1 MKQKLKNEKGITLVA
16 LVITIIVLLIL
27 AGVTLSMVM
36 GESGIFGKAN
46 SAKEKTQLSNAEETI
61 KLAVL
66 ENKVNSVSG
75 DVALTNDQ
83 LKEEIAKKLTEQG
96 YTVSGS
102 KVTYYEDKT
111 IDIEDYLEKES
122 TSKITWT
129 WADTDN
135 SGTKNVGDVV
145 TDSTGEKFYIMS
157 TEGDK
162 YALLAEKNID
172 TTTMKQSDSANIIA
186 FSSTNYWSSIE
197 GITYPYNL
205 NNTAT
210 STDTDAIAIAKAYGT
225 AKGVEGRLMTVE
237 EVVALGGDKEKYST
251 MNCPSWINLSAFWL
265 GSASEA
271 DSAWSVYGY
280 YGYSLG
286 YNNFSNTNNWG
297 VRPVIE
303 ISKDLIK

>member
-66 ENKVNSVSG
+66 ENQVKSVSG
-75 DVALTNDQ
+75 DASLTNDQ

-96 YTVSGS
+96 YAVSGS
-102 KVTYYEDKT
+102 AVTYYGDKT
-111 IDIEDYLEKES
+111 IDIENYLEKES
-122 TSKITWT
+122 KTYT
-129 WADTDN
+129 AY
-135 SGTKNVGDVV
+135 NVGDKV
-145 TDSTGEKFYIMS
+145 TVGEENFYVIKAS
-157 TEGDK
+157 SASEEKVT
-162 YALLAEKNID
+162 LLAEKNID
-172 TTTMKQSDSANIIA
+172 TTTMAQSDSANKIA

-210 STDTDAIAIAKAYGT
+210 SANTDAIAIAKAYGT
-225 AKGVEGRLMTVE
+225 AKGGEGRLMTYE
-237 EVVALGGDKEKYST
+237 EANELKDTNSEMIYGTNTTAGYL
-251 MNCPSWINLSAFWL
+251 NFWF
-265 GSASEA
+265 GSAGSA
-271 DSAWSVYGY
+271 DYVWNVFGRRSF
-280 YGYSLG
+280 LG
-286 YNNFSNTNNWG
+286 RSSFSNTDNYG

>member
-1 MKQKLKNEKGITLVA
+1 MKQKLKNERGITLVA

-102 KVTYYEDKT
+102 TVTYYGDKT
-111 IDIEDYLEKES
+111 IDIENYLEKES
-122 TSKITWT
+122 AITITWT

-145 TDSTGEKFYIMS
+145 TDSTGEKFYIIS

-172 TTTMKQSDSANIIA
+172 TTTMAQSDSANTIA

-225 AKGVEGRLMTVE
+225 AKGGEGRLMTYE
-237 EVVALGGDKEKYST
+237 EANELKDTNSEMIYGTNTTAGYL
-251 MNCPSWINLSAFWL
+251 NFWL
-265 GSASEA
+265 GTVSGTSVV
-271 DSAWSVYGY
+271 WGVYGDGGLFDFGFDGTSRY
-280 YGYSLG
+280 
-286 YNNFSNTNNWG
+286 G
-297 VRPVIE
+297 VRPVVE

>member
-1 MKQKLKNEKGITLVA
+1 MKQKLKNERGITLVA

-61 KLAVL
+61 RLAVL
-66 ENKVNSVSG
+66 ENQVKSVSG

-83 LKEEIAKKLTEQG
+83 LKEEIEKKLTEQG

-135 SGTKNVGDVV
+135 SGTKNVGDIV
-145 TDSTGEKFYIMS
+145 TDSIGEKFYIMS

-172 TTTMKQSDSANIIA
+172 TTTMAQSDSANTIA

-210 STDTDAIAIAKAYGT
+210 SANTDAIAIAKVYGT
-225 AKGVEGRLMTVE
+225 AQGGEGRLMTID
-237 EVVALGGDKEKYST
+237 EVVALGGDRENST
-251 MNCPSWINLSAFWL
+251 TENCPSWINSSGFWL
-265 GSASEA
+265 GSA
-271 DSAWSVYGY
+271 DSSNNVRFVYGH
-280 YGYSLG
+280 
-286 YNNFSNTNNWG
+286 FSFLRNASFSVSNRYG

>member
-66 ENKVNSVSG
+66 ENQVKSVSG

-102 KVTYYEDKT
+102 TVTYYGDKT
-111 IDIEDYLEKES
+111 IDIENYLEKES
-122 TSKITWT
+122 KTYT
-129 WADTDN
+129 AY
-135 SGTKNVGDVV
+135 NVGDQV
-145 TDSTGEKFYIMS
+145 TVGGENFYVIKAS
-157 TEGDK
+157 SASEEKVT
-162 YALLAEKNID
+162 LLAEKNID
-172 TTTMKQSDSANIIA
+172 TTTMAQSDSANTIA
-186 FSSTNYWSSIE
+186 FSSTTYWSSIE

-205 NNTAT
+205 NGVETSV
-210 STDTDAIAIAKAYGT
+210 STDVINIAKAYGT
-225 AKGVEGRLMTVE
+225 AKGGEGRLMTVE
-237 EVVALGGDKEKYST
+237 EAYEITGLTSSGTINSPD
-251 MNCPSWINLSAFWL
+251 WIKATNYWL
-265 GSASEA
+265 GSAGGPGDVWHVRGER
-271 DSAWSVYGY
+271 
-280 YGYSLG
+280 SLLRRCS
-286 YNNFSNTNNWG
+286 FVDHFG

>member
-111 IDIEDYLEKES
+111 IDIENYLEKES
-122 TSKITWT
+122 TSKSYNIGDSVTIGSEEFFVISDKGNTVELLAKYVLNSAATAQENKNTDCVFSTENYWKNET
-129 WADTDN
+129 LPSSSPYFNLNTYQAVQKDTGSAVYKAN
-135 SGTKNVGDVV
+135 SYGKSLGAISGRLLTYEEANSLKDSYSDIIFV
-145 TDSTGEKFYIMS
+145 TYGASKFY
-157 TEGDK
+157 
-162 YALLAEKNID
+162 
-172 TTTMKQSDSANIIA
+172 
-186 FSSTNYWSSIE
+186 
-197 GITYPYNL
+197 
-205 NNTAT
+205 
-210 STDTDAIAIAKAYGT
+210 
-225 AKGVEGRLMTVE
+225 
-237 EVVALGGDKEKYST
+237 
-251 MNCPSWINLSAFWL
+251 WL
-265 GSASEA
+265 GSA
-271 DSAWSVYGY
+271 GNT
-280 YGYSLG
+280 LG
-286 YNNFSNTNNWG
+286 VWLVNGLNSYLSTSNFSNADYLRGSPSCRNLKRFN
-297 VRPVIE
+297 
-303 ISKDLIK
+303 

>member
-1 MKQKLKNEKGITLVA
+1 MKQKFKNEKGITLVA

-36 GESGIFGKAN
+36 GDSGIFGKAN

-66 ENKVNSVSG
+66 ENKVKSVSG
-75 DVALTNDQ
+75 DAALTNEK

-96 YTVSGS
+96 YAVSGS
-102 KVTYYEDKT
+102 TVTYYGDKT
-111 IDIEDYLEKES
+111 IDIENYLEKDL
-122 TSKITWT
+122 TY
-129 WADTDN
+129 
-135 SGTKNVGDVV
+135 NVGDKVMVGGENFYVIKASSTSEEKV
-145 TDSTGEKFYIMS
+145 T
-157 TEGDK
+157 
-162 YALLAEKNID
+162 LLAEKNID
-172 TTTMKQSDSANIIA
+172 TTAMAQSDSANTIA
-186 FSSTNYWSSIE
+186 FSSTNYWGRIE

-210 STDTDAIAIAKAYGT
+210 SANTDAIAIAKAYGT
-225 AKGVEGRLMTVE
+225 TKGVEGRLMTVE
-237 EVVALGGDKEKYST
+237 EVVVLGGDKEKYST

-297 VRPVIE
+297 VRPVVE

>member
-46 SAKEKTQLSNAEETI
+46 SAKEKTQLSNAEEII

-75 DVALTNDQ
+75 DASLTNDQ

-145 TDSTGEKFYIMS
+145 TDSTGEKFYIIS

-172 TTTMKQSDSANIIA
+172 TTTMAQSDSANPIA
-186 FSSTNYWSSIE
+186 FSSTDYWSSIE
-197 GITYPYNL
+197 GIIYPYNL

-210 STDTDAIAIAKAYGT
+210 SANTDAIAIAKAYGT
-225 AKGVEGRLMTVE
+225 AKGGEGRLMTYE
-237 EVVALGGDKEKYST
+237 EANELKTTNST
-251 MNCPSWINLSAFWL
+251 MIYGTNTTAGYLNSWL
-265 GSASEA
+265 GSAFNTRGVWRVRGNVS
-271 DSAWSVYGY
+271 DLYDNY
-280 YGYSLG
+280 
-286 YNNFSNTNNWG
+286 FSDAGTCG

>member
-61 KLAVL
+61 RLAVL
-66 ENKVNSVSG
+66 ENQVKSVSG
-75 DVALTNDQ
+75 DASLTNDQ

-96 YTVSGS
+96 YAVSGS
-102 KVTYYEDKT
+102 AVTYYGDKT
-111 IDIEDYLEKES
+111 IDIENYLEKES
-122 TSKITWT
+122 KTYT
-129 WADTDN
+129 AY
-135 SGTKNVGDVV
+135 NVGDKV
-145 TDSTGEKFYIMS
+145 TVGEENFYVIKAS
-157 TEGDK
+157 SASEEKVT
-162 YALLAEKNID
+162 LLAEKNID
-172 TTTMKQSDSANIIA
+172 TTTMAQSDSANKIA

-210 STDTDAIAIAKAYGT
+210 SANTDAIAIAKAYGT
-225 AKGVEGRLMTVE
+225 AKGGEGRLMTYE
-237 EVVALGGDKEKYST
+237 EANELKDTNST
-251 MNCPSWINLSAFWL
+251 MIYGTNTTAGYLNFWL
-265 GSASEA
+265 GSAY
-271 DSAWSVYGY
+271 DTGIVWRVYGRSSSLSISNFNNT
-280 YGYSLG
+280 GYC
-286 YNNFSNTNNWG
+286 G
-297 VRPVIE
+297 VRPVVE

>member
-36 GESGIFGKAN
+36 GDSGIFGKAN

-66 ENKVNSVSG
+66 ENQVKSVSG
-75 DVALTNDQ
+75 DAALTNDQ

-102 KVTYYEDKT
+102 TVTYYGDKT
-111 IDIEDYLEKES
+111 IDIENYLEKES
-122 TSKITWT
+122 KTYT
-129 WADTDN
+129 AY
-135 SGTKNVGDVV
+135 NVGDQV
-145 TDSTGEKFYIMS
+145 TVGGENFYVIKTS
-157 TEGDK
+157 SASEEKVT
-162 YALLAEKNID
+162 LLAEKNID
-172 TTTMKQSDSANIIA
+172 TTTMKQSDSSNIIA

-197 GITYPYNL
+197 GKTYPYNL

-210 STDTDAIAIAKAYGT
+210 SANTDAIAIAKAYGT
-225 AKGVEGRLMTVE
+225 AKGGEGRLMTYE
-237 EVVALGGDKEKYST
+237 EANELKTTNST
-251 MNCPSWINLSAFWL
+251 MIYGTNTTAGYLNSWL
-265 GSASEA
+265 GSASST
-271 DSAWSVYGY
+271 DSVWFVYGRRS
-280 YGYSLG
+280 SLDG
-286 YNNFSNTNNWG
+286 IRFSYANYCG
-297 VRPVIE
+297 VRPVVE

>member
-66 ENKVNSVSG
+66 ENQVNSVSG

-145 TDSTGEKFYIMS
+145 TDSTGEKFYIIS

-172 TTTMKQSDSANIIA
+172 TTTMVQSDSANTIA

-210 STDTDAIAIAKAYGT
+210 SANTDAIAIAKAYGT
-225 AKGVEGRLMTVE
+225 AKGGEGRLMTYE
-237 EVVALGGDKEKYST
+237 EANELKTTNST
-251 MNCPSWINLSAFWL
+251 MIYGTNTTAGYLKFWL
-265 GSASEA
+265 GSAGNA
-271 DSAWSVYGY
+271 LCVWYVYG
-280 YGYSLG
+280 SVSTL
-286 YNNFSNTNNWG
+286 NNDGFGDTGNFG

>member
-1 MKQKLKNEKGITLVA
+1 MKQKLKNERGITLVA

-46 SAKEKTQLSNAEETI
+46 SAKGKTQLSNAEETI

-66 ENKVNSVSG
+66 ENKVKSVSG

-102 KVTYYEDKT
+102 TVTYYGDKT
-111 IDIEDYLEKES
+111 IDIENYLEKES
-122 TSKITWT
+122 AITITWT

-135 SGTKNVGDVV
+135 SGTKNVGDIV

-172 TTTMKQSDSANIIA
+172 TTTTMAQSDSANTIA
-186 FSSTNYWSSIE
+186 FSGTNYWSSIE

-210 STDTDAIAIAKAYGT
+210 SANTDAIAIAKAYGT
-225 AKGVEGRLMTVE
+225 AKGGEGRLMTYE
-237 EVVALGGDKEKYST
+237 EANELKD
-251 MNCPSWINLSAFWL
+251 INSEMIYGTNTTAGYLNSWL
-265 GSASEA
+265 GSAGSA
-271 DSAWSVYGY
+271 DGVWVVRGDGSY
-280 YGYSLG
+280 L
-286 YNNFSNTNNWG
+286 NFFSFSITFRSG
-297 VRPVIE
+297 VRPVVE

>member
-1 MKQKLKNEKGITLVA
+1 MKQKLKNERGITLVA

-36 GESGIFGKAN
+36 GDSGIFGKAN

-75 DVALTNDQ
+75 NTSLTNDQ

-96 YTVSGS
+96 YTVSES

-122 TSKITWT
+122 KTYT
-129 WADTDN
+129 AY
-135 SGTKNVGDVV
+135 NVGDKV
-145 TDSTGEKFYIMS
+145 TVGGENFYVIKVS
-157 TEGDK
+157 SASEEKIT
-162 YALLAEKNID
+162 LLAEKNID
-172 TTTMKQSDSANIIA
+172 TTTMVQSDSANKIA
-186 FSSTNYWSSIE
+186 FSGTNYWSSIE

-210 STDTDAIAIAKAYGT
+210 SANTDAIAIAKAYGT
-225 AKGVEGRLMTVE
+225 AKGVEGRLMTIDEVE
-237 EVVALGGDKEKYST
+237 ALGGDKENYNIE
-251 MNCPSWINLSAFWL
+251 NCPSWIKSSNFWL
-265 GSASEA
+265 GSAGNA
-271 DSAWSVYGY
+271 DCVWFVNGSYGH
-280 YGYSLG
+280 YGNGTFAL
-286 YNNFSNTNNWG
+286 TNYCG

>member
-1 MKQKLKNEKGITLVA
+1 MKQKLKNERGITLVA

-36 GESGIFGKAN
+36 GDSGIFGKAN

-66 ENKVNSVSG
+66 ENKVKSVSG
-75 DVALTNDQ
+75 DAALTNDQ

-102 KVTYYEDKT
+102 KVTYYGDET
-111 IDIEDYLEKES
+111 IDIESYLEKES
-122 TSKITWT
+122 APKITWT
-129 WADTDN
+129 WTDSDN

-172 TTTMKQSDSANIIA
+172 TTTMKQSDSANTIA
-186 FSSTNYWSSIE
+186 FSSTNYWSSI
-197 GITYPYNL
+197 ITYPYNL

-210 STDTDAIAIAKAYGT
+210 SADTDAIAIAKAYGT
-225 AKGVEGRLMTVE
+225 AKGVEGRLITVE
-237 EVVALGGDKEKYST
+237 EVVALGGNKEKYST
-251 MNCPSWINLSAFWL
+251 EACPSWINRSNFWL
-265 GSASEA
+265 GSA
-271 DSAWSVYGY
+271 
-280 YGYSLG
+280 YSNSTVWRINGNVNGLSRVE
-286 YNNFSNTNNWG
+286 FSNINFYG

-303 ISKDLIK
+303 ISKLLI

>member
-36 GESGIFGKAN
+36 GDSGIFGKAN

-102 KVTYYEDKT
+102 TVTYYGDKT
-111 IDIEDYLEKES
+111 IDIENYLEKES
-122 TSKITWT
+122 KTYT
-129 WADTDN
+129 AY
-135 SGTKNVGDVV
+135 NVGDQV
-145 TDSTGEKFYIMS
+145 TVGGENFYVIKAS
-157 TEGDK
+157 SASEEKVT
-162 YALLAEKNID
+162 LLAEKNID
-172 TTTMKQSDSANIIA
+172 TTTMAQSDSANKIA

-210 STDTDAIAIAKAYGT
+210 SANTDAIAIAKAYGT
-225 AKGVEGRLMTVE
+225 AKGGEGRLMTVD
-237 EVVALGGDKEKYST
+237 EVVALGGDKENST
-251 MNCPSWINLSAFWL
+251 TENCPSCINSSNFWL
-265 GSASEA
+265 GSAN
-271 DSAWSVYGY
+271 SATSVWVVAGKYKL
-280 YGYSLG
+280 LG
-286 YNNFSNTNNWG
+286 RQQHLQHCQQLQSSPSYRNLKRFN
-297 VRPVIE
+297 
-303 ISKDLIK
+303 

>member
-27 AGVTLSMVM
+27 TGVTLSMVM

-75 DVALTNDQ
+75 EVALTNDQ

-96 YTVSGS
+96 YTVSES
-102 KVTYYEDKT
+102 TVTYYEDKT
-111 IDIEDYLEKES
+111 IDIENYLEKES
-122 TSKITWT
+122 AITITWT

-135 SGTKNVGDVV
+135 SGTKNVGDIV

-172 TTTMKQSDSANIIA
+172 TTTMKQSDSANTIA

-210 STDTDAIAIAKAYGT
+210 SANTDAIAIAKAYGT
-225 AKGVEGRLMTVE
+225 AKGGEGRLMTYE
-237 EVVALGGDKEKYST
+237 EANELKD
-251 MNCPSWINLSAFWL
+251 INSEMIYGTNTTAGYLKSWL
-265 GSASEA
+265 GSAGNANIVCCVNGGNSGL
-271 DSAWSVYGY
+271 VYSRFGNA
-280 YGYSLG
+280 
-286 YNNFSNTNNWG
+286 NNYG